1 MKKVIFL
8 FCLFSFSC
16 FSQEEK
22 HPIDNA
28 MNQCLNDA
36 ITTAEQRNCVKE
48 AYEKWDILLN
58 ESYRQFLNKLSKNE
72 KELLVTAQ
80 RNWIEFRD
88 AEFAFINLYY
98 YQQEKGTLLFVMG
111 DFRKMEV
118 VKKRA
123 LEIQEYI
130 QSLEN

>member
-1 MKKVIFL
+1 IFL

-16 FSQEEK
+16 FPQEEK
-22 HPIDNA
+22 HPIDDA
-28 MNQCLNDA
+28 MDQCLTDA
-36 ITTAEQRNCVKE
+36 ITTAEQPNCVKE
-48 AYEKWDILLN
+48 AYEKRDILLN
-58 ESYRQFLNKLSKNE
+58 ESYGQFLTKLSKYDTAS
-72 KELLVTAQ
+72 LVTCQ
-80 RNWIEFRD
+80 RNWIKFRD

-98 YQQEKGTLLFVMG
+98 YQQEKGTLFFVMG